1 MVKIG
6 KTGEEDSAKA
16 SGTESE
22 EGVSPETERLEAA
35 SNEHESVI
43 LMELRKL
50 RQEHAEAASDKRAMA
65 RLETNMKELME
76 RTASLEQRAGHME
89 ERIGNTDDRATRL
102 ERSAAFLLEQ
112 AAKLSAKCDD
122 LESRMR
128 RNNIRIHGIP
138 EGAEKNDTIGFIT
151 GLIKS
156 NIHITGDMEISI
168 ERAHRSLNLRTARP
182 PREQSWCAFWITKL
196 RNM

>member
-50 RQEHAEAASDKRAMA
+50 RQEHAEAASDK
-65 RLETNMKELME
+65 T
-76 RTASLEQRAGHME
+76 TS
-89 ERIGNTDDRATRL
+89 
-102 ERSAAFLLEQ
+102 
-112 AAKLSAKCDD
+112 
-122 LESRMR
+122 
-128 RNNIRIHGIP
+128 
-138 EGAEKNDTIGFIT
+138 EGQTIYFNHDYT
-151 GLIKS
+151 TEVQKK
-156 NIHITGDMEISI
+156 
-168 ERAHRSLNLRTARP
+168 R
-182 PREQSWCAFWITKL
+182 
-196 RNM
+196 